1 MVVEWSPANPSKCLG
16 WQFSFNTMNP
26 DPLEDMPEETHPF
39 DMAALLDAYG
49 EANKAKAEKIAIEA
63 LNAQK
68 LRQAAIK
75 AMANWENETGTE
87 YSAKTIWINH
97 PDHGDAICVDNPF
110 HPANQAANQAA
121 GPGPDNNAE
130 AIFAKPGA
138 KFAGFDD
145 AMNHAWGARLIRE
158 TEEGSTSIANK
169 MNPPAPPKQRRKNRK
184 SIEEEGAKLPGKR
197 VSYAG
202 YCYADSTEGQWIK
215 CEPIGWVHESEQEAF
230 QSKYLLCISPASWHM
245 AHECERLYIMGR
257 VAGCVLTE
265 KMDQS
270 AYFRCSHSQC
280 IVPINEAVQV
290 WNDHGETSNV
300 SKIYIKD
307 EHLKDTITNRYYSRH
322 SFVRIEPNNKG
333 MKTAHRMNAVD
344 AGIIKQCTC
353 CEKWFIADQVTEN
366 HDAEGWIGSPIC
378 NGCYNKVKNKGVI
391 RPHNHK
397 QYQAPIVEP
406 RYVKLGGYATEVE
419 NVRMFGVE
427 VELEFDK
434 PSLVKAG
441 LDRFVMA
448 RKVKDALGKDFIEIK
463 EDGSLTMNGKYNGA
477 PEFDVDGTKN
487 GKLYA
492 GFEAVSC
499 PACIETHRKRWMAF
513 EKMAEFAMLRA
524 WDTETCGLHV
534 HVSRDSLTLLQI
546 GRMLA
551 FVNHPS
557 NRHFIQKIAGRGDS
571 KYCKNHS
578 KKLSDSLHPEYGD
591 HDEKRRVAVN
601 VQNLHTIEFRIFRG
615 TVRACHIIRNIE
627 FVDAMCDYCYPASR
641 AFKELF
647 TPFGFIDFAMN
658 AKTHTGRKWPILAH
672 WLDFSGLAAKP
683 VSNKPVKKSASA
695 PVAIP
700 VFAIEKDLDT
710 QPLKVAKTNWDAMS
724 GVDK

>member
-1 MVVEWSPANPSKCLG
+1 MPNINFHDPQGIQPNDPAMDYDL
-16 WQFSFNTMNP
+16 
-26 DPLEDMPEETHPF
+26 
-39 DMAALLDAYG
+39 
-49 EANKAKAEKIAIEA
+49 IEA
-63 LNAQK
+63 LEQPMAKKKANNNDMLIAIRRK
-68 LRQAAIK
+68 AAVE
-75 AMANWENETGTE
+75 AVSVWEHLNGTK
-87 YSAKTIWINH
+87 YPAATIWITC
-97 PDHGDAICVDNPF
+97 PQIGSPVLVDNPMF
-110 HPANQAANQAA
+110 LEPPAPVAPHVPAVANPA
-121 GPGPDNNAE
+121 DWV
-130 AIFAKPGA
+130 AKPA
-138 KFAGFDD
+138 FYY
-145 AMNHAWGARLIRE
+145 HA
-158 TEEGSTSIANK
+158 SFSDKIAYDVVPK
-169 MNPPAPPKQRRKNRK
+169 MNPPTPPKQRRKNKK
-184 SIEEEGAKLPGKR
+184 SIEEEGAKPPGKR
-197 VSYAG
+197 VSCAG
-202 YCYADSTEGQWIK
+202 YCYSDSTEGDWDK
-215 CEPIGWVHESEQEAF
+215 CEPIGWVHSSEREAF
-230 QSKYLLCISPASWHM
+230 QSKYVLCTSPAIWHM
-245 AHECERLYIMGR
+245 AAECERLFIAGR
-257 VAGCVLTE
+257 NSGHVFVE
-265 KMDQS
+265 KMDNS
-270 AYFRCSHSQC
+270 KYFRCTHSQR
-280 IVPINEAVQV
+280 IVPICEAMIV
-290 WNDHGETSNV
+290 WNDHGESTNISSV
-300 SKIYIKD
+300 YSEEYRKD
-307 EHLKDTITNRYYSRH
+307 SLTGKYYSRH
-322 SFVRIEPNNKG
+322 SFVQIQPNDKG
-333 MKTAHRMNAVD
+333 LKIAHRANAVD
-344 AGIIKQCTC
+344 AGIIKQCSC
-353 CEKWFIADQVTEN
+353 CEKWFLADQVTDQ
-366 HDAEGWIGSPIC
+366 HDADGWIDIPIC
-378 NGCYNKVKNKGVI
+378 KSCYQKVKNKGVI
-391 RPHNHK
+391 HPHNHK

-406 RYVKLGGYATEVE
+406 QYVRLGGIQTAVD
-419 NVRMFGVE
+419 NIRMFGVE

-434 PSLVKAG
+434 PSLVKSS

-477 PEFDVDGTKN
+477 PEFDPEGTKN

-499 PACIETHRKRWMAF
+499 PACITTHRKRWMDL
-513 EKMAEFAMLRA
+513 EKMSEFSMLRA

-571 KYCKNHS
+571 KYCKNHN

-591 HDEKRRVAVN
+591 HDEKRRVAIN
-601 VQNLHTIEFRIFRG
+601 VQNPHTIEFRIFRG

-641 AFKELF
+641 AFKGLF

-710 QPLKVAKTNWDAMS
+710 RPLQVAKTNWDAMS
-724 GVDK
+724 GVAK